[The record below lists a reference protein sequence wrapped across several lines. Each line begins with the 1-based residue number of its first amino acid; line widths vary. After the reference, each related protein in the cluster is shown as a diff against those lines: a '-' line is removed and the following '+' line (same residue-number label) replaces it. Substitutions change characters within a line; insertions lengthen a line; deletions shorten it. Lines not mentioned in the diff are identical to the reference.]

1 MITFKIND
9 IALDLSQDFSI
20 SFEKTSPLFAEN
32 AGERAYSYPIKL
44 PLTPTN
50 RQALA
55 FIDLADSAALFETS
69 YPCLISDSG
78 NDLVVGL
85 FYISSI
91 DATINGYILEES
103 FEPEVLDTR
112 LKDIEMGGDVTYV
125 DGITYDYMYEVAN
138 AAASG
143 NCDTW
148 DFCFPPTKNSRFY
161 EGAVSP
167 NSPDMVTI
175 DPTNFDT
182 LPYHY
187 GGFVNLWMADI
198 QSYFLISELPLIF
211 HNYNVDTDVIDIA
224 AQSTF
229 VPYPYLITILRKI
242 SDHLGYELQGSWVND
257 EAIKKLCIYNTYALD
272 FWEWVSAHEVYNTY
286 NVPINLINHIPDI
299 TISEMFDALK
309 NLFNLSISIDS
320 LKKEIRIDAKKTI
333 LAETNEEFTAPHT
346 LTVIQPPK
354 TTEGFSLSM
363 TIDEDDNRQILYKD
377 LIATDIILDDGD
389 TFAASDPTGA
399 LKWDPDQYR
408 TYINGNLYRGNKVP
422 SAPKYLQG
430 TAKTEV
436 VAEVGTLDTLKNYP
450 IDYAWDISGGLPA
463 PVQTMFSGIIPVAEQ
478 IGNSNEYLVDGNYW
492 DGKTA
497 LPNPYIFRIL
507 FYAGMHT
514 DPNGYGDY
522 PFATENVYDDQM
534 NQVLP
539 YSLKWKGG
547 AHSLY
552 EAWWKDWKQALE
564 GKQMT
569 FFLYLSMAEFLA
581 FDLSKK
587 YRIQNRLYV
596 IKKIAYSISRNG
608 ISYIKAECVQL

>member
-69 YPCLISDSG
+69 YPCVISESG

-91 DATINGYILEES
+91 DANINGYVLEET

-112 LKDIEMGGDVTYV
+112 LKAIDMGGDISYV

-138 AAASG
+138 DAMTG

-161 EGAVSP
+161 EGAETP
-167 NSPDMVTI
+167 NSPDMVTLG
-175 DPTNFDT
+175 PSYQT
-182 LPYHY
+182 LPYIF
-187 GGFVNLWMADI
+187 GGYVNLWMTDI
-198 QSYFLISELPLIF
+198 QSYFQLIIAPGIIPDYPL
-211 HNYNVDTDVIDIA
+211 DTDVIDIP

-242 SDHLGYELQGSWVND
+242 AAHLGYELQGSWVND
-257 EAIKKLCIYNTYALD
+257 DAIKKLCIYNTYSLD
-272 FWEWVSAHEVYNTY
+272 YWERVSSTEVYNTF
-286 NVPINLINHIPDI
+286 NVPINLTNHIPDI
-299 TISEMFDALK
+299 TISEFFDAIK
-309 NLFNLSISIDS
+309 NLFNLSIEIDS
-320 LKKEIRIDAKKTI
+320 RKKEIRIDAKKTF
-333 LAETNEEFTAPHT
+333 LSPVHEEISANHT
-346 LTVIQPPK
+346 LTAIAPPK
-354 TTEGFSLSM
+354 TTEGFSLAM
-363 TIDEDDNRQILYKD
+363 TIDEDDTRQILYKE
-377 LIATDIILDDGD
+377 LIATDNILGDGD
-389 TFAASDPTGA
+389 TFAPSDPVGA

-408 TYINGNLYRGNKVP
+408 TYINGSLYRGNKVP

-430 TAKTEV
+430 TAKTEI
-436 VAEVGTLDTLKNYP
+436 VAEVGTLDTMKNYP
-450 IDYAWDISGGLPA
+450 IEYAWDTSTIPSPL
-463 PVQTMFSGIIPVAEQ
+463 VTMLSGIIPVAEQ
-478 IGNSNEYLVDGNYW
+478 IGNSNEYLVEGNYW
-492 DGKTA
+492 DGKTP
-497 LPNPYIFRIL
+497 LPNPYTFRLL
-507 FYAGMHT
+507 FYAGTAT
-514 DPNGYGDY
+514 DPNGYGVY

-569 FFLYLSMAEFLA
+569 FLLYLSMSEFLA
-581 FDLSKK
+581 FDFSKK
-587 YRIQNRLYV
+587 YRIQNRIYV
-596 IKKIAYSISRNG
+596 IKKIAYSISHNG